1 MDPTGI
7 SLEWWIRVIE
17 IPILVGLFK
26 MMWDIKKELIA
37 RIERVEQHQGE
48 TVARLREELAAFKLE
63 VARGYVP
70 VQLMRELDRRVSLQ
84 LMRIEEKLDVM
95 GPRARGRRD
104 PGDVFAE

>member
-1 MDPTGI
+1 MDAAGI

-17 IPILVGLFK
+17 VPILVGLFK
-26 MMWDIKKELIA
+26 MMWDIKKELVT
-37 RIERVEQHQGE
+37 RIDRVEQRQGE

-104 PGDVFAE
+104 LGDGFAE

>member
-1 MDPTGI
+1 MDATGI
-7 SLEWWIRVIE
+7 SFEWWIRVIE

-37 RIERVEQHQGE
+37 RIERVEHRQAE
-48 TVARLREELAAFKLE
+48 TVARLRDELAAFKLE

-70 VQLMRELDRRVSLQ
+70 IQVMRELDRRVSLQ

-104 PGDVFAE
+104 LGDVFAE

>member
-1 MDPTGI
+1 MDPAGI

-37 RIERVEQHQGE
+37 RIERIDQRQAA
-48 TVARLREELAAFKLE
+48 TVARLREELTAFKLE

-70 VQLMRELDRRVSLQ
+70 IQMMRELDRRVSLQ
-84 LMRIEEKLDVM
+84 LLRIEEKLDVL

-104 PGDVFAE
+104 VFAE

>member
-1 MDPTGI
+1 MDAAGI

-37 RIERVEQHQGE
+37 RIERIDQRQAE

-70 VQLMRELDRRVSLQ
+70 TQMMRELDRRVSLQ
-84 LMRIEEKLDVM
+84 LVRIEEKLDVL
-95 GPRARGRRD
+95 GPRARARRAAD
-104 PGDVFAE
+104 EVFAE

>member
-1 MDPTGI
+1 MDAAGI

-17 IPILVGLFK
+17 VPILVGLFK
-26 MMWDIKKELIA
+26 MMWDIKKELIT
-37 RIERVEQHQGE
+37 RIDRVEQRQGE

-104 PGDVFAE
+104 LGDRFAE